1 MTDDF
6 TIREQANKS
15 AEKHNVTFHTEE
27 YVNGYY
33 LGYKAGFHECEKEHE
48 WHYVKDGDVPK
59 KSISVL
65 AYFKGEDVS
74 LLECLYIPD
83 EGFKHPIFSEWYE
96 PTAWI
101 EIEKILPKELEK
113 C

>member
-48 WHYVKDGDVPK
+48 WHDLRKDPNDLPRQGVELLV
-59 KSISVL
+59 SVDGYTRT
-65 AYFKGEDVS
+65 AMYSKETNSFTS
-74 LLECLYIPD
+74 Q
-83 EGFKHPIFSEWYE
+83 EGVIAWMYE
-96 PTAWI
+96 PEFI
-101 EIEKILPKELEK
+101 
-113 C
+113 